1 MGDPGFVMQDVTVAF
16 GDFVALDSVSIEAR
30 PQEVLGVIGPNGA
43 GKTTLVNVV
52 CGALKPASGRIGWAG
67 QDFRRIRARD
77 LRRLGIACTPQVLDR
92 LEKDTVLESVMAGAD
107 DRPRSPFHEGRWG
120 RPRTGSED
128 RAALAGASA
137 LLRELGIA
145 SYAGKPPDALPH
157 AVRKTV
163 ALARALITE
172 PQLLLLDEL
181 ADGLSADDAAEL
193 GGLVR
198 KLSRR
203 MTVILIE
210 HHMDFVMQACD
221 RVVVLDAGRVIADG
235 TPAEIQADP
244 AVRAAYLDDHPDE
257 H

>member
-1 MGDPGFVMQDVTVAF
+1 MRCRTPC
-16 GDFVALDSVSIEAR
+16 AR
-30 PQEVLGVIGPNGA
+30 
-43 GKTTLVNVV
+43 
-52 CGALKPASGRIGWAG
+52 R
-67 QDFRRIRARD
+67 
-77 LRRLGIACTPQVLDR
+77 
-92 LEKDTVLESVMAGAD
+92 
-107 DRPRSPFHEGRWG
+107 
-120 RPRTGSED
+120 
-128 RAALAGASA
+128 
-137 LLRELGIA
+137 
-145 SYAGKPPDALPH
+145 
-157 AVRKTV
+157 V
-163 ALARALITE
+163 ALARALITD

-203 MTVILIE
+203 MTVILVE
-210 HHMDFVMQACD
+210 HHMDLVMQACD